1 MSKGTTMVAVA
12 LSVLALTGGIAIA
25 TPASLEAAANNSEP
39 VAQAASVSP
48 RNPALLLALQQTPTL
63 VAPLAPNARLV
74 GQKLGFE
81 GVSFSATAEALRPPE
96 ELGVDVGFEEAPR
109 PVEFSLSAPAGMFD
123 VGVAHRTLSTEV
135 EGRSVSSR
143 GAEVRIGQGLALR
156 QASGDSSKRQGWYLF
171 AASDGQALTW
181 TPNNNPAA
189 PDRNL
194 RLQNS
199 AEIGD
204 IQAGLAMQ
212 RGDMQTSLSL
222 VKRTVKNWI
231 GPFKTSADDSFAG
244 VTFSFKH

>member
-1 MSKGTTMVAVA
+1 MSKGTSMVAVA

-25 TPASLEAAANNSEP
+25 TPDLRQAAAQSSEP

-48 RNPALLLALQQTPTL
+48 SNPALALALQHGQTFS
-63 VAPLAPNARLV
+63 APLAPSARLI
-74 GQKLGFE
+74 GQE
-81 GVSFSATAEALRPPE
+81 IGVQGLSFSATEEPLRPE
-96 ELGVDVGFEEAPR
+96 ERLGADVAFDPAPR
-109 PVEFSLSAPAGMFD
+109 PLEFSLAAPAGMFD
-123 VGVAHRTLSTEV
+123 VGLAHRTLSSESF
-135 EGRSVSSR
+135 GRSVSSQ

-156 QASGDSSKRQGWYLF
+156 QSDGDSSKRQGWYLF

-189 PDRNL
+189 PDRNI
-194 RLQNS
+194 RLQSS

-204 IQAGLAMQ
+204 IQAGLAVQ
-212 RGDMQTSLSL
+212 HGDLQTSLSL